1 LSEAKAEADAAR
13 ESAATAARSE
23 KKEESEQGQ
32 QLRRLKDSLEAAKEI
47 ILSKEGELAA
57 IEQIRQERDVLA
69 EMVRTLQDREA
80 TRPDPKQEIKGRF
93 EASAGKVQG
102 PVRQAKLAMMTRRG
116 RCDARRLETYTAVT
130 KNAFLILAQR

>member
-1 LSEAKAEADAAR
+1 MLRLARTAAPGPDESSRLDGAAR
-13 ESAATAARSE
+13 RMTAPAATAAKSE

-69 EMVRTLQDREA
+69 EMVRTLQEREA
-80 TRPDPKQEIKGRF
+80 TRPDPKQEIKDGLKRAQEKF
-93 EASAGKVQG
+93 KGLF
-102 PVRQAKLAMMTRRG
+102 AKP
-116 RCDARRLETYTAVT
+116 
-130 KNAFLILAQR
+130 N

>member
-1 LSEAKAEADAAR
+1 MSEAKAEADAAR
-13 ESAATAARSE
+13 ESAATAAKSE
-23 KKEESEQGQ
+23 KKAESEQGQ

-80 TRPDPKQEIKGRF
+80 TRPEPKQEIKDGLKRAQEKF
-93 EASAGKVQG
+93 KGLF
-102 PVRQAKLAMMTRRG
+102 AKP
-116 RCDARRLETYTAVT
+116 
-130 KNAFLILAQR
+130 N